1 MTKFFKDNK
10 IYNAIEFERK
20 RGCLILRI
28 FLLII
33 GIISLV
39 CGVKFIYDAR
49 PIVKKYFSF
58 GDKNEASMGLKILGF
73 LLTIIGGTIM
83 YFVY

>member
-1 MTKFFKDNK
+1 MFNLK
-10 IYNAIEFERK
+10 I
-20 RGCLILRI
+20 
-28 FLLII
+28 LLLTI

-58 GDKNEASMGLKILGF
+58 GDKNEATLGLKMLGF
-73 LLTIIGGTIM
+73 IFVTIGGLLL
-83 YFVY
+83 YFNF

>member
-1 MTKFFKDNK
+1 M
-10 IYNAIEFERK
+10 
-20 RGCLILRI
+20 RI
-28 FLLII
+28 FLLLIA
-33 GIISLV
+33 IISLV

-58 GDKNEASMGLKILGF
+58 GDKNEASLGLKILGF
-73 LLTIIGGTIM
+73 LLMIIGGFII